1 MTCEARKGFLTLSGC
16 ENPVASACS
25 NCGRSMCT
33 AHLAPQTGFSMCFDC
48 AATNQNVQEQE
59 YDDVW
64 SRRYRNDYYTTTGY
78 VPLYSSYHG
87 SRYYDR
93 QDAQSF
99 DDTVRDHPD
108 DDVDRGG
115 FGES

>member
-1 MTCEARKGFLTLSGC
+1 MNCEARKGFLTLSGC
-16 ENPVASACS
+16 ENPAATACS

-33 AHLAPQTGFSMCFDC
+33 AHLAPQTGFSMCYDC
-48 AATNQNVQEQE
+48 AATNQNVQEEE

-64 SRRYRNDYYTTTGY
+64 SHRYRNDYYSSTGY
-78 VPLYSSYHG
+78 TPVYSSYRG
-87 SRYYDR
+87 SSYYDR
-93 QDAQSF
+93 QDANSF
-99 DDTVRDHPD
+99 DDTVRDNAE

>member
-33 AHLAPQTGFSMCFDC
+33 AHLAPQTGFSMCYDC
-48 AATNQNVQEQE
+48 AAQDQNVQEGE

-64 SRRYRNDYYTTTGY
+64 SHRYRNDYYSTTGY
-78 VPLYSSYHG
+78 TPVYSSYRG
-87 SRYYDR
+87 SGGELVRRYGGR
-93 QDAQSF
+93 QLGRRRRSRRIRREL
-99 DDTVRDHPD
+99 T
-108 DDVDRGG
+108 
-115 FGES
+115 

>member
-1 MTCEARKGFLTLSGC
+1 MNCEARKGFLTLSGC
-16 ENPVASACS
+16 ENPAATACS
-25 NCGRSMCT
+25 NCGRTMCT

-48 AATNQNVQEQE
+48 AATNQNVQEEE

-64 SRRYRNDYYTTTGY
+64 SHRYRNDYYTTTGY
-78 VPLYSSYHG
+78 TPLYSSYRG
-87 SRYYDR
+87 SSYYDR
-93 QDAQSF
+93 QDANSF
-99 DDTVRDHPD
+99 DDTVRDSAE